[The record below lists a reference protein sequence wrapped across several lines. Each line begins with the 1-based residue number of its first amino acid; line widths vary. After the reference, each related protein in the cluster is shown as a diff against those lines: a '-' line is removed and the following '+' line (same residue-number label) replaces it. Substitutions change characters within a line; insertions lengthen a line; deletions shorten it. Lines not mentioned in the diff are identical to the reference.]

1 MEKLSIGKM
10 KKKKKESQP
19 HALYKKGLKTGHRFT
34 YKMLN
39 YQILRK

>member
-10 KKKKKESQP
+10 KKKKESQP
-19 HALYKKGLKTGHRFT
+19 HTLYKKGLKMGHRFT

-39 YQILRK
+39 YQILRE